1 MFEVVVAIS
10 EFPAS
15 RCYIQRVGKRAA
27 YIFLIF
33 SLLLVQFSGLHLH
46 LCTGEERSTAHA
58 SAHYADDGL
67 LFGEHHQEDDSDDIE
82 ASFPGAT
89 FSSSSSAHHQPDFS
103 FDFTW
108 VLYEI
113 PAVES
118 PNAPFARVAIHTQ
131 PQVPL
136 PSQPPD
142 LPPARGPPSYS

>member
-15 RCYIQRVGKRAA
+15 RCYIQRVVKRAA

-46 LCTGEERSTAHA
+46 LCAGEEKSTTHA

-89 FSSSSSAHHQPDFS
+89 FSSSSSAQHQPDFS
-103 FDFTW
+103 FDYTW

-118 PNAPFARVAIHTQ
+118 PNAPFARVAIHTE